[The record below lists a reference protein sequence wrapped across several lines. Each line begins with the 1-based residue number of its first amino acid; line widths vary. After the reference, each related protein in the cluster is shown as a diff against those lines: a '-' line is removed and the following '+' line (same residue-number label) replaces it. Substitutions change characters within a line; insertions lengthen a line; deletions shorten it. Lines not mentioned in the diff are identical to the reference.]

1 MMARLVRF
9 WWIGA
14 AFVLL
19 AGSVYYYH
27 PSERI
32 LGQSD
37 AGSYALSAVAL
48 ARGEGFGPNRPL
60 LDEMPVEVRE
70 RVVENKH
77 PLGLR
82 DAAPELRPR
91 AFYLEWQLG
100 DRKPGDLVP
109 RFPPGY
115 PAVLSLGYLLAGWK
129 GLLAVNSVLM
139 LLSGL
144 FASYLA
150 CKYAGPSGGILAALL
165 WAVFPLNVWIAN
177 TTLAEP
183 LVLLLGLAAVA
194 AWVRA
199 NESASRWWPLVLG
212 VCVGLGPVVKLDALP
227 WLLLPL
233 VYAWEHRREGI
244 VRATLPGMAALPFLL
259 ASGLVLLAADSGYLK
274 ENVHALVR
282 QPAVW
287 IAVVGSGGAVI
298 AVVGGSRRLRT
309 FETADLPASSVT
321 DREPVLQRWAKWI
334 AFAIFAG
341 VLGYFYFVR
350 PRAVGTDQ
358 IYWAPL
364 GRTVPSLREVSL
376 VRLGWYLP
384 PVALWTAMLGAG
396 AAVLWTRETWLRA
409 FARIGVGTLLFV
421 SYDYINFPVEPFA
434 CRRYLPQAVPILI
447 VGLAGAGGWW
457 LRAPTL
463 RRWARVIAIAVTIYA
478 CGHGLWVNAR
488 MNSRADAEGV
498 LQQLRGI
505 SETVGPNGLVVMRH
519 SGPLLELAPVLA
531 FGFQCDVLPVQPP
544 GGGTGQR
551 VLDDYLRAQ
560 EAHGRTLWLWTA
572 TPGDSLGLKAQA
584 IGAPSR
590 RDFTVPFLRMS
601 TTERPFA
608 WDRRTWKSVLRQ
620 VSYEERESAAPVR
633 GGGMD

>member
-1 MMARLVRF
+1 MRARLARF

-14 AFVLL
+14 AFILL
-19 AGSVYYYH
+19 AGSVYHYH

-48 ARGEGFGPNRPL
+48 ARGEGFGPNRSL
-60 LDEMPVEVRE
+60 LDEMPAEVRE

-82 DAAPELRPR
+82 DAALELRPR

-115 PAVLSLGYLLAGWK
+115 PAVLSLGYGLAGWK
-129 GLLAVNSVLM
+129 GLFAVNSLLM

-144 FASYLA
+144 LVSTLA

-165 WAVFPLNVWIAN
+165 WTVFPLNVWIAN

-183 LVLLLGLAAVA
+183 LVLLLGLAAVT
-194 AWVRA
+194 AWVWA
-199 NESASRWWPLVLG
+199 NESAGRWWPLVLG
-212 VCVGLGPVVKLDALP
+212 FCVGLGPVVKLDALP

-244 VRATLPGMAALPFLL
+244 ARATLPGLAALPFLL

-274 ENVHALVR
+274 ENVYALVR

-287 IAVVGSGGAVI
+287 IVVVGSGCTVVMAVGAFW
-298 AVVGGSRRLRT
+298 RLRT
-309 FETADLPASSVT
+309 FEGADLPASSVT
-321 DREPVLQRWAKWI
+321 DREPVLPRCAKWV

-384 PVALWTAMLGAG
+384 PFALWTAMLGAG
-396 AAVLWTRETWLRA
+396 AAVLWARETWLRA
-409 FARIGVGTLLFV
+409 FALIGLGTLLFV
-421 SYDYINFPVEPFA
+421 SYDHINFPVEPFA
-434 CRRYLPQAVPILI
+434 CRRYLPQAVPVLI
-447 VGLAGAGGWW
+447 VVLAGAGGWW
-457 LRAPTL
+457 LWAPRL
-463 RRWARVIAIAVTIYA
+463 RRWARVLAVVVTVYA
-478 CGHGLWVNAR
+478 CGHGLWVNSR

-498 LQQLRGI
+498 LPQLRSI
-505 SETVGPNGLVVMRH
+505 SETVGPKGLVVMRAF
-519 SGPLLELAPVLA
+519 GPLLELAPVLA
-531 FGFQCDVLPVQPP
+531 LGFQCDVLPVRPT
-544 GGGTGQR
+544 GGGGGQQA
-551 VLDDYLRAQ
+551 LDDYLREQ
-560 EAHGRTLWLWTA
+560 EARGRTLWLWTS
-572 TPGDSLGLKAQA
+572 TPGDSLGLKAHA
-584 IGAPSR
+584 IAAPSR

-601 TTERPFA
+601 TTERPFS

-620 VSYEERESAAPVR
+620 VSYADQVTAAPAVSSQ
-633 GGGMD
+633 